1 MSGESSGRPPILFF
15 NAQDI
20 GESLEE
26 VAIDVIKTESQN
38 ITSRWLHSAREAD
51 LFIWL
56 DEREN
61 IIKQQMSFCGQ
72 VVEWNILEG
81 VKTGVVLEDES
92 HSGGVEG
99 SEVVRFDED
108 PQQASVKQAIEVLRH
123 VLALTEE
130 DRRTLLANFNKG
142 PVADHLPPE
151 EFLRLY
157 GPKGRQDLSLSGWW
171 GRLVSRVKKWLK

>member
-1 MSGESSGRPPILFF
+1 MSGESEGRPTILFF

-26 VAIDVIKTESQN
+26 VAVDVIKKESQN
-38 ITSRWLHSAREAD
+38 VTSRWLHSAKEAD

-61 IIKQQMSFCGQ
+61 IIKQQISFCGQ

-81 VKTGVVLEDES
+81 VKTGVVLEDEN

-99 SEVVRFDED
+99 SEIVRFDED
-108 PQQASVKQAIEVLRH
+108 PQLASVKQAVEVLRH

-130 DRRTLLANFNKG
+130 DRKLLLANFNKG
-142 PVADHLPPE
+142 PVTDHLPPE

-157 GPKGRQDLSLSGWW
+157 GPKGQHPSTGSWW
-171 GRLVSRVKKWLK
+171 SRVMAWFKKGPK